1 MLTETDLDL
10 ADGRILHVYDTGA
23 DGVPVVWHHG
33 TPNTGE
39 PPEPLFDAADR
50 LGLRWVSYDRPN
62 YGPSTP
68 VPGRDLASAA
78 ADTTMVAD
86 ALGLGRFAVM
96 GHSGGS
102 NHALA
107 CAALL
112 TDRVLACV
120 CVAALAPY
128 GAEGLDWFAGMA
140 DGGVADLTAAA
151 AGRTALEQ
159 HLDRSDFDPEQF
171 TAADHEA
178 ISGDWAWLGG
188 VAGKAVQGGTGGMV
202 DDDLAY
208 VAPWGYAPEQVV
220 APVLLVHG
228 EQDRMVPSS
237 HGRWLAARVPGAELW
252 LRPDDGHISV
262 LHSAED
268 ALAWLATKLIV

>member
-86 ALGLGRFAVM
+86 ALGVGRFAVM

-171 TAADHEA
+171 TAADHAA

>member
-23 DGVPVVWHHG
+23 DGGPVVWHHG

-86 ALGLGRFAVM
+86 ALGVGRFAVM

-268 ALAWLATKLIV
+268 ALAWLETKLIV

>member
-39 PPEPLFDAADR
+39 PPVPLFDAADR

-86 ALGLGRFAVM
+86 ALGVGRFAVM

-159 HLDRSDFDPEQF
+159 HLDRGDFDPEQF

>member
-86 ALGLGRFAVM
+86 ALGVGRFAVM